1 MKYKNIIWDW
11 NGTIVNDAYLFVD
24 IMNQTLLQHNLPLI
38 NLKKYQSSFCFPI
51 QTYWKKLG
59 FVFNDRS
66 FNVLNE
72 QFIFD
77 YRQRMF
83 EPKLHKNIASV
94 LGIIKEKGVKQ
105 FVLSASEQKLLNKSL
120 EYYSLSKHFTAIVG
134 VNNLNAV
141 GKEKKG
147 LDMMIKHNL
156 SENETLIIGDTE
168 YDLNVSKA
176 LGCDCLLL
184 SAGHFSKNR
193 LQKLNVPIIDS
204 VNEISSFIF

>member
-11 NGTIVNDAYLFVD
+11 NGTIVDDAYLFVD
-24 IMNQTLLQHNLPLI
+24 IMNQTLLQHNLPII
-38 NLKKYQSSFCFPI
+38 NLKKYRSSFCFPI
-51 QTYWKKLG
+51 QKYWKKLG

-77 YRQRMF
+77 YRQRIF
-83 EPKLHKNIASV
+83 EPKLHKNITGV
-94 LGIIKEKGVKQ
+94 LEIIKKKGVKQ
-105 FVLSASEQKLLNKSL
+105 FILSASEQKLLDESL
-120 EYYSLSKHFTAIVG
+120 EYYSLSKYFTAIVG

-141 GKEKKG
+141 GKEKMG
-147 LDMMIKHNL
+147 VEMMLKNNL

-168 YDLNVSKA
+168 YDLNVSKT

-184 SAGHFSKNR
+184 SMGHFSKNR
-193 LQKLNVPIIDS
+193 LQKLNVPVIDNL
-204 VNEISSFIF
+204 NEISSFIF